1 MAWDGAQEFGFLTD
15 PVGDADRGG
24 AHAACTGKSL
34 REGMNDLSSHGGGH
48 HAVLV
53 RVGGL

>member
-34 REGMNDLSSHGGGH
+34 REGMNGGGH

-53 RVGGL
+53 CVGGL